1 MKENESLMLQTAP
14 ALFGGVKVILDET
27 SLLIPDGVSFES
39 TERILDGLNGLQN
52 CIKWWIGDTFLY
64 AERAFGEKYA
74 QLLDATDFEYN
85 TLRNICY
92 TAAQVSPAVRR
103 KELTFW
109 HHTEVAPL
117 QLAEQKKFLQL
128 AVDRRLSVAALRA
141 IIRNKQKDQKPNR
154 ADTYELAL
162 QSILR
167 IATESKDFS
176 KEAFENKDSK
186 INDIMAIAITAL
198 DALKAFKE

>member
-27 SLLIPDGVSFES
+27 SLLIPDGVSFEN

-74 QLLDATDFEYN
+74 QLLDTTDFEYN

-162 QSILR
+162 KSIMK
-167 IATESKDFS
+167 IVSKNKDFD
-176 KEAFENKDSK
+176 KELFDRRPANPT
-186 INDIMAIAITAL
+186 DIMAIAITAF
-198 DALKAFKE
+198 DALEAFKE